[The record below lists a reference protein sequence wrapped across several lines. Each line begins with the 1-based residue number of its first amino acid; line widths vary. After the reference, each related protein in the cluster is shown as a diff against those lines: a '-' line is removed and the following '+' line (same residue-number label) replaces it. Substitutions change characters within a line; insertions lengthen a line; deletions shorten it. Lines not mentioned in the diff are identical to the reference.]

1 MEEFEVKI
9 QMVINTLEELKME
22 TTFNNVNRLMGMFVT
37 LKEVRDGLKAIR
49 EEMENGN
56 TDTE

>member
-9 QMVINTLEELKME
+9 QMLINTLEELKME
-22 TTFNNVNRLMGMFVT
+22 TTFHNVNRLMGMFVT

>member
-37 LKEVRDGLKAIR
+37 LKEVRDELKAIR
-49 EEMENGN
+49 EEMGNGN